1 MRGQYCTKLHTH
13 TQSSNLH
20 MYNQCVFSV
29 TFRMSGH
36 SQGYSRLAGWWWW
49 RPAVVAVGYCTV
61 YTHHKHTHTHSI
73 YRRWMELDGG
83 CVNSARIPVERRW
96 EGGGKGY
103 CSVQCIGVHTLHRLA
118 SKLPKLWHRWP
129 MRGLQKRC
137 GPHLDW
143 LIQDEC
149 TSACFRETK
158 KGRRRRRIR

>member
-1 MRGQYCTKLHTH
+1 MR
-13 TQSSNLH
+13 
-20 MYNQCVFSV
+20 VFCDFQNV
-29 TFRMSGH
+29 WP
-36 SQGYSRLAGWWWW
+36 QSRLQQASWL
-49 RPAVVAVGYCTV
+49 VVVEACGCCCGILHCV
-61 YTHHKHTHTHSI
+61 HPSQAHTHTHSI

-158 KGRRRRRIR
+158 KGRRRRRSR